1 MNQLLQIEKQMSQ
14 YRDEISKLEIQ
25 ILAKKS
31 ALMSLKAQKQRIQSP
46 DLFEQMFG
54 ESVTVPSIYTD
65 TPLAEEYYGG

>member
-1 MNQLLQIEKQMSQ
+1 MNQLTQIEKQMSQ

-54 ESVTVPSIYTD
+54 ESVNVPSIYTD

>member
-1 MNQLLQIEKQMSQ
+1 MNKLLEIEKQMSQ
-14 YRDEISKLEIQ
+14 LRYEISQ
-25 ILAKKS
+25 IEQQLKVKKS
-31 ALMSLKAQKQRIQSP
+31 VLMSLKNQKDVIQAP

>member
-1 MNQLLQIEKQMSQ
+1 MNQLSQIEKQMSQ

-54 ESVTVPSIYTD
+54 ESVNVPSIYTD

>member
-1 MNQLLQIEKQMSQ
+1 MNQLTQIEKQMSQ

-31 ALMSLKAQKQRIQSP
+31 ALMSLKSQKQKIQEP

-54 ESVTVPSIYTD
+54 ESVNVPSIYTD

>member
-1 MNQLLQIEKQMSQ
+1 MNQLTQIEKQMSQ
-14 YRDEISKLEIQ
+14 YRDEISKLELQ

-54 ESVTVPSIYTD
+54 ESVNVPSIYTD

>member
-1 MNQLLQIEKQMSQ
+1 MSQ

-54 ESVTVPSIYTD
+54 ESVNVPSIYTD

>member
-1 MNQLLQIEKQMSQ
+1 MNQLSQIEKQMSQ

-54 ESVTVPSIYTD
+54 ESVNVPSIYTD
-65 TPLAEEYYGG
+65 TPLAEEHYGG

>member
-1 MNQLLQIEKQMSQ
+1 MNQLLEIEKQMSQ

-54 ESVTVPSIYTD
+54 ESVNVPSIYTD

>member
-1 MNQLLQIEKQMSQ
+1 MNQLTQIEKQMSQ

>member
-1 MNQLLQIEKQMSQ
+1 MNQLTQIEKQMSQ
-14 YRDEISKLEIQ
+14 YRDEISKLELQ